1 MVKRRTH
8 LHGQGT
14 ALSVVL
20 LGFMKGRTLE
30 GDELYAFITAIELI
44 DLYIIVPTGVGTLL
58 TGLLFC
64 SLTKWGFFKFFWI
77 KVKLSLMIGQT
88 LFGTFFLGEWIKQ
101 ARAIADAQRGLALQ
115 NQEYLHFMDMY
126 NYGGSIQALLLIVT
140 IFISVFK
147 PWGVKK

>member
-1 MVKRRTH
+1 M
-8 LHGQGT
+8 
-14 ALSVVL
+14 VL

-44 DLYIIVPTGVGTLL
+44 DLYIIVPTGAGALL
-58 TGLLFC
+58 TGLLLC
-64 SLTKWGFFKFFWI
+64 S
-77 KVKLSLMIGQT
+77 IGQT
-88 LFGTFFLGEWIKQ
+88 LFGAFFLGEWIKQ

-115 NQEYLHFMDMY
+115 NQEYLHFMDIY

-140 IFISVFK
+140 IFILVFR